1 MTAGSTRSTGSTV
14 PALASLLPRL
24 GAPHF
29 AHLRAVAEG
38 VSITDAAARYLAVDH
53 AAAALG
59 AHRLVV
65 DQVRA
70 IARRR
75 GDSRWRLIGMEISA
89 GSADAAP
96 SIDDW
101 AAAQGLDDWSHAELQ
116 DLYAARFGPVDLSA
130 RRRQARNARLRER
143 RLQLLRELEAV
154 VAERARPTDL
164 LEGWLPGRLA
174 EPLARLGCLTLG
186 ELVQRIERG
195 GRWWAGIPGYGPTK
209 AERLARFAQALLP
222 TAPARRSWPVV
233 LGHAPDQPGL
243 TAIAHPYSGAQGRN
257 RAPVAYAGTDAENDQ
272 QAVLRWIAARA
283 TSEHTRRQYRREAE
297 RFVLWCILERH
308 KALSDATA
316 EDCRAYMDFIANV
329 PPAWTSRRNAARHT
343 PGWAPFKGPLTPAS
357 QGLALAALHSL
368 FSWLVQARY
377 LASNPWLLV
386 NRKLGDDAR
395 QLDMDADGATRAF
408 TPAAWSAIQVY
419 LRDAPST
426 PANARNAWLCTFV
439 ESTGLRSAE
448 LLRAE
453 LGHLRELAA
462 GWVIKIHGKGRKNR
476 VVPVPRPAIKA
487 TIAYLAS
494 RGVSLATAPASTP
507 LLGSLADP
515 SQPIGYS
522 ALHQTFTRFVRKAV
536 RSLPLVERQRA
547 EQASMHWLRHTH
559 ATRAAERNV
568 PPDVLQENLGQS
580 DPRTT
585 ARYYRAQIE
594 RRQRAMEE
602 SFGGA

>member
-1 MTAGSTRSTGSTV
+1 MTRS
-14 PALASLLPRL
+14 ALASEPPRL
-24 GAPHF
+24 GTPHF
-29 AHLRAVAEG
+29 AYLRAVAEG
-38 VSITDAAARYLAVDH
+38 VPIADAATRYLAVDH
-53 AAAALG
+53 AAAALS
-59 AHRLVV
+59 AHRVVV

-75 GDSRWRLIGMEISA
+75 GDSRWRLIGIEISA
-89 GSADAAP
+89 GSVEATP

-101 AAAQGLDDWSHAELQ
+101 AAAEGLGDWSHAELQ
-116 DLYAARFGPVDLSA
+116 DMYAARFGQAEPSA

-143 RLQLLRELEAV
+143 RLRLLRELEAV
-154 VAERARPTDL
+154 VAAPAKATDRL
-164 LEGWLPGRLA
+164 DGWLPGRLA

-186 ELVQRIERG
+186 DLQQRIERG
-195 GRWWAGIPGYGPTK
+195 GRWWTAIPGYGPIK

-222 TAPARRSWPVV
+222 AAAPRQLWPVV
-233 LGHAPDQPGL
+233 LAGPHGEHDLAPV
-243 TAIAHPYSGAQGRN
+243 AEAYSGAKGRN
-257 RAPVAYAGTDAENDQ
+257 RVHAAYAGTDAQDDR
-272 QAVLRWIAARA
+272 QAVHRWLDARA
-283 TSEHTRRQYRREAE
+283 TSEHTRRQYMREAE
-297 RFVLWCILERH
+297 RFVLWCVLERR

-329 PPAWTSRRNAARHT
+329 PPAWTSRCNAARHT
-343 PGWAPFKGPLTPAS
+343 KGWAPFRGPLTIAS
-357 QGLALAALHSL
+357 QGLALAALQSL
-368 FSWLVQARY
+368 FAWLVQARY

-395 QLDMDADGATRAF
+395 QLDVDADGASRAF
-408 TPAAWSAIQVY
+408 TPAAWSAIHDY
-419 LRDAPST
+419 LREAPPT
-426 PANARNAWLCTFV
+426 PANARNAWLFTFV
-439 ESTGLRSAE
+439 EGTGLRSAE

-453 LGHLRELAA
+453 LGHLRELAG
-462 GWVIKIHGKGRKNR
+462 GWVIRVHGKGRKNR

-487 TIAYLAS
+487 TIAQLAS
-494 RGVSLATAPASTP
+494 RGLTFATAPPSTP

-515 SQPIGYS
+515 FRPISYS
-522 ALHQTFTRFVRKAV
+522 ALYQTFTRFVRQATQ
-536 RSLPLVERQRA
+536 SLPLDERQRA

-559 ATRAAERNV
+559 ATRAAEREV

-602 SFGGA
+602 SFGG